1 VIVKVTSSQ
10 EAPRLPDPA
19 SIQLFTS
26 SFLKVQLTEMSKYH
40 DEGFDPAALSVQV
53 SDMLIAT
60 ADGSDDLI
68 DSAVTE
74 MLQLLR
80 QRLAMDVVFV
90 SEFVDGRRVFRY
102 VDTQGNKPV
111 IPVGHSDPLEQ
122 TWCQRVVDGRM
133 PQFIVDSSKLPNR
146 ASLPS
151 APFPIGTHLSTPIF
165 LNDGQ
170 VYGTLC
176 CFSFSP
182 NEQIHERD
190 LKNLQSVATLVAK
203 KISKSRAT
211 GKSPNE
217 SAPLTL
223 QPKW

>member
-1 VIVKVTSSQ
+1 LTN
-10 EAPRLPDPA
+10 L
-19 SIQLFTS
+19 
-26 SFLKVQLTEMSKYH
+26 FLKVQPTDMSKYY
-40 DEGFDPAALSVQV
+40 DDGFDPDALSVQV
-53 SDMLIAT
+53 SEMLVAT

-74 MLQLLR
+74 MLQLLH

-90 SEFVDGRRVFRY
+90 SEFVDGQRVFRY
-102 VDTQGNKPV
+102 VDTGKNKPGNKPGTKPV

-122 TWCQRVVDGRM
+122 TWCQRVVDGRL
-133 PQFIVDSSKLPNR
+133 PQFIADSSKLPNR
-146 ASLPS
+146 ASLPA
-151 APFPIGTHLSTPIF
+151 APFPVGTYLSTPIF
-165 LNDGQ
+165 LDDGQ

-203 KISKSRAT
+203 KIGNARAPRHAPT
-211 GKSPNE
+211 EP
-217 SAPLTL
+217 APLTL

>member
-1 VIVKVTSSQ
+1 
-10 EAPRLPDPA
+10 
-19 SIQLFTS
+19 
-26 SFLKVQLTEMSKYH
+26 MSKYH
-40 DEGFDPAALSVQV
+40 DDGFNPAALSVQV
-53 SDMLIAT
+53 SEMLVAT

-90 SEFVDGRRVFRY
+90 SEFVDGQRVFRY
-102 VDTQGNKPV
+102 VDSTGNKSKSKPL

-122 TWCQRVVDGRM
+122 TWCQRVVDGRL
-133 PQFIVDSSKLPNR
+133 PQFISDSNQLPNR
-146 ASLPS
+146 VRLP
-151 APFPIGTHLSTPIF
+151 AVPFPIGTYLSTPIF
-165 LNDGQ
+165 LNDGR

-182 NEQIHERD
+182 NEHIQERD

-203 KISKSRAT
+203 KIGRPRVPVFKVT
-211 GKSPNE
+211 EP
-217 SAPLTL
+217 APLTL

>member
-1 VIVKVTSSQ
+1 
-10 EAPRLPDPA
+10 
-19 SIQLFTS
+19 
-26 SFLKVQLTEMSKYH
+26 MSKHY
-40 DEGFDPAALSVQV
+40 DDGFDPDALSVRV
-53 SDMLIAT
+53 SEMLVAT

-90 SEFVDGRRVFRY
+90 SEFVDGQRVFRY
-102 VDTQGNKPV
+102 VDTRKNKPESKPV

-122 TWCQRVVDGRM
+122 TWCQRVVDGRL
-133 PQFIVDSSKLPNR
+133 PQFIGDSSKLPNR
-146 ASLPS
+146 ASLPV
-151 APFPIGTHLSTPIF
+151 APFPIGTYLSTPIF

-182 NEQIHERD
+182 NEQIQERD

-203 KISKSRAT
+203 KIGKSRA
-211 GKSPNE
+211 PRH
-217 SAPLTL
+217 APTEPAALTL

>member
-1 VIVKVTSSQ
+1 
-10 EAPRLPDPA
+10 
-19 SIQLFTS
+19 
-26 SFLKVQLTEMSKYH
+26 MSKYH
-40 DEGFDPAALSVQV
+40 DDGFNPDALSVQV
-53 SDMLIAT
+53 SEMLVAT

-102 VDTQGNKPV
+102 VDAPKNKPV

-122 TWCQRVVDGRM
+122 TWCQRVVDGRL
-133 PQFIVDSSKLPNR
+133 PQFITDSNKLPDR

-151 APFPIGTHLSTPIF
+151 APFPIGTYLSTPIF

-170 VYGTLC
+170 IYGTLC

-182 NEQIHERD
+182 NEHVQERD
-190 LKNLQSVATLVAK
+190 LKNLQSVALLVAK
-203 KISKSRAT
+203 KIGRTRAPRYALT
-211 GKSPNE
+211 EP
-217 SAPLTL
+217 APLTL

>member
-1 VIVKVTSSQ
+1 
-10 EAPRLPDPA
+10 
-19 SIQLFTS
+19 
-26 SFLKVQLTEMSKYH
+26 MSKYY
-40 DEGFDPAALSVQV
+40 DDGFNPDALSVQV
-53 SDMLIAT
+53 SEMLVAT
-60 ADGSDDLI
+60 ADGSDDMI

-90 SEFVDGRRVFRY
+90 SEFVDGERVFRY
-102 VDTQGNKPV
+102 VDTPKNKPV

-122 TWCQRVVDGRM
+122 TWCQRVVDGRL
-133 PQFIVDSSKLPNR
+133 PQFIADSSKLPDR
-146 ASLPS
+146 ASLPA
-151 APFPIGTHLSTPIF
+151 APFPVGTYLSTPIF
-165 LNDGQ
+165 LSDGQ

-190 LKNLQSVATLVAK
+190 LKNLKSVATLVAK
-203 KISKSRAT
+203 KISKSRA
-211 GKSPNE
+211 PRH
-217 SAPLTL
+217 APTEPAALTL

>member
-1 VIVKVTSSQ
+1 
-10 EAPRLPDPA
+10 
-19 SIQLFTS
+19 
-26 SFLKVQLTEMSKYH
+26 MSKYH
-40 DEGFDPAALSVQV
+40 DDGFNPAALSVQV
-53 SDMLIAT
+53 SEMLVAT

-90 SEFVDGRRVFRY
+90 SEFVDGQRVFRY
-102 VDTQGNKPV
+102 VDSPNNKSKNKPL
-111 IPVGHSDPLEQ
+111 IAVGHSDPLEQ
-122 TWCQRVVDGRM
+122 TWCQRVVDGRL
-133 PQFIVDSSKLPNR
+133 PQFIADTTRLPDR
-146 ASLPS
+146 ARLPVV
-151 APFPIGTHLSTPIF
+151 PFPIGTYLSTPIF
-165 LNDGQ
+165 LNDGR

-182 NEQIHERD
+182 NEQIQERD

-203 KISKSRAT
+203 KIGKSRPPVFKPTEPAT
-211 GKSPNE
+211 
-217 SAPLTL
+217 LTL

>member
-1 VIVKVTSSQ
+1 
-10 EAPRLPDPA
+10 
-19 SIQLFTS
+19 
-26 SFLKVQLTEMSKYH
+26 MSKYR
-40 DEGFDPAALSVQV
+40 DDGFNPAALSVRV
-53 SDMLIAT
+53 SEMLVAT

-90 SEFVDGRRVFRY
+90 SEFVDGQRVFRY
-102 VDTQGNKPV
+102 VDSPNNKSKNKPL

-122 TWCQRVVDGRM
+122 TWCQRVVDGRL
-133 PQFIVDSSKLPNR
+133 PQFITDSTRLPDR
-146 ASLPS
+146 ARLPA

-165 LNDGQ
+165 LNDGRI
-170 VYGTLC
+170 YGTLC

-182 NEQIHERD
+182 NEQIQERD

-203 KISKSRAT
+203 KIGKSRPPVFKPTEPAT
-211 GKSPNE
+211 
-217 SAPLTL
+217 LTL

>member
-1 VIVKVTSSQ
+1 
-10 EAPRLPDPA
+10 
-19 SIQLFTS
+19 
-26 SFLKVQLTEMSKYH
+26 MSKHH
-40 DEGFDPAALSVQV
+40 DDGFNPAALSVQV
-53 SDMLIAT
+53 SEMLVAT

-90 SEFVDGRRVFRY
+90 SEFVDGQRVFRY
-102 VDTQGNKPV
+102 VDSSGNKSKGKPL

-122 TWCQRVVDGRM
+122 TWCQRVVDGRL
-133 PQFIVDSSKLPNR
+133 PQFISDSNQLPDR
-146 ASLPS
+146 ARLP
-151 APFPIGTHLSTPIF
+151 AVPFPIGTYLSTPIF
-165 LNDGQ
+165 LNDGR

-182 NEQIHERD
+182 NEHIQERD

-203 KISKSRAT
+203 KIGRPRTPVYKAT
-211 GKSPNE
+211 EPT
-217 SAPLTL
+217 PLTL

>member
-1 VIVKVTSSQ
+1 
-10 EAPRLPDPA
+10 
-19 SIQLFTS
+19 
-26 SFLKVQLTEMSKYH
+26 MSKHH
-40 DEGFDPAALSVQV
+40 DDGFDPDALSVRV
-53 SDMLIAT
+53 SEMLVAT

-90 SEFVDGRRVFRY
+90 SEFVDGQRVFRY
-102 VDTQGNKPV
+102 VDTRKNKPESKPV
-111 IPVGHSDPLEQ
+111 IPVGHADPLEQ
-122 TWCQRVVDGRM
+122 TWCQRVVDGRL
-133 PQFIVDSSKLPNR
+133 PQFIGDSSKLANR
-146 ASLPS
+146 ASLPA
-151 APFPIGTHLSTPIF
+151 APFPIGTYLSTPIF

-182 NEQIHERD
+182 NEQIQERD

-203 KISKSRAT
+203 KIGRSRAPRHAST
-211 GKSPNE
+211 EP
-217 SAPLTL
+217 AALTL

>member
-1 VIVKVTSSQ
+1 MPKH
-10 EAPRLPDPA
+10 
-19 SIQLFTS
+19 
-26 SFLKVQLTEMSKYH
+26 H
-40 DEGFDPAALSVQV
+40 DDGFDPDALSVRV
-53 SDMLIAT
+53 SEMLVAT

-90 SEFVDGRRVFRY
+90 SEFVDGQRVFRY
-102 VDTQGNKPV
+102 VDTRKNKPESKPV

-122 TWCQRVVDGRM
+122 TWCQRVVDGRL
-133 PQFIVDSSKLPNR
+133 PQFIGDSSKLPNR
-146 ASLPS
+146 ASLPA
-151 APFPIGTHLSTPIF
+151 APFPIGTYLSTPIF

-182 NEQIHERD
+182 NEQIQERD

-203 KISKSRAT
+203 KISKSRA
-211 GKSPNE
+211 PRH
-217 SAPLTL
+217 APTEPAALTL

>member
-1 VIVKVTSSQ
+1 MPKH
-10 EAPRLPDPA
+10 
-19 SIQLFTS
+19 
-26 SFLKVQLTEMSKYH
+26 H
-40 DEGFDPAALSVQV
+40 DDGFDPDALSVRV
-53 SDMLIAT
+53 SEMLVAT

-90 SEFVDGRRVFRY
+90 SEFVDGQRVFRY
-102 VDTQGNKPV
+102 VDTRKNKPESKPV

-122 TWCQRVVDGRM
+122 TWCQRVVDGRL
-133 PQFIVDSSKLPNR
+133 PQFIGDSSKLPNR
-146 ASLPS
+146 ASLPA
-151 APFPIGTHLSTPIF
+151 APFPIGTYLSTPIF

-182 NEQIHERD
+182 NEQIQERD

-203 KISKSRAT
+203 KIGKSRA
-211 GKSPNE
+211 PRH
-217 SAPLTL
+217 APTEPAALTL

>member
-1 VIVKVTSSQ
+1 
-10 EAPRLPDPA
+10 
-19 SIQLFTS
+19 
-26 SFLKVQLTEMSKYH
+26 MSKYH
-40 DEGFDPAALSVQV
+40 DDGFNPAALSVQV
-53 SDMLIAT
+53 SEMLVAT

-90 SEFVDGRRVFRY
+90 SEFVDGQRVFRY
-102 VDTQGNKPV
+102 VDSPNSKSKNKPL

-122 TWCQRVVDGRM
+122 TWCQRVVDGRL
-133 PQFIVDSSKLPNR
+133 PQFISDSNKLPDR
-146 ASLPS
+146 ASLP
-151 APFPIGTHLSTPIF
+151 AVPFPIGTYLSTPIF
-165 LNDGQ
+165 LNDGR

-182 NEQIHERD
+182 NEHIQERD
-190 LKNLQSVATLVAK
+190 LKNLQSVATLVAR
-203 KISKSRAT
+203 KIDKPRAAVYKAT
-211 GKSPNE
+211 EPT
-217 SAPLTL
+217 PLTLTL